1 MVKKSEGRNEEVK
14 EESAEKKD
22 ISKTWADNY
31 IAFSRMWHRSPGE
44 MQTLKHIRNFIPYG
58 WINIMRHMANM
69 SSLWSLPG
77 KCSGILWRA
86 LTFIWACTSP
96 VSYTHLTLPTIYSV

>member
-31 IAFSRMWHRSPGE
+31 IAC
-44 MQTLKHIRNFIPYG
+44 LLY
-58 WINIMRHMANM
+58 
-69 SSLWSLPG
+69 
-77 KCSGILWRA
+77 
-86 LTFIWACTSP
+86 TSDAADE
-96 VSYTHLTLPTIYSV
+96 